1 MIRPLR
7 ALLLLTLPAMLVGC
21 SPARSG
27 PSAASVSQ
35 AGAEAKA
42 FLDKTAK
49 APGVVVTASGLQYKV
64 VASGP
69 ASGPHPGPRDEVK
82 LDYVGQLTNGQVF
95 DSTLA
100 RGTPAVLRVE
110 ELVPAWQEALP
121 LMRPGDEWILYVPPA
136 LGYGEQG
143 AGGAIPPSAVLI
155 FKIKLLGVLPAGP
168 ARG

>member
-82 LDYVGQLTNGQVF
+82 LDYVGQLT
-95 DSTLA
+95 
-100 RGTPAVLRVE
+100 PAVLRVE